1 MTRLRATA
9 PAARHSKTNK
19 IRRMKSF
26 RDWHR
31 LKRRPAHLSVKKL
44 IPPLIRAGKPGHK
57 TMSST
62 NSVNTT
68 YNNIVNSQPST
79 DTVSGPQQTLT
90 QNDFLQ
96 LLVAQ
101 MENQDPLQPQS
112 DTEMAS
118 QMAQFT
124 SLSQTTAMSSSL
136 SIMQANSL
144 IGSTV
149 TLQVPNSQST
159 TSGVV
164 QSVALGAESS
174 DGTPQI
180 MVNGTAYD
188 LSSVLSVTPTTT
200 SNNQTSTTGTT
211 G

>member
-1 MTRLRATA
+1 MSAT
-9 PAARHSKTNK
+9 S
-19 IRRMKSF
+19 
-26 RDWHR
+26 
-31 LKRRPAHLSVKKL
+31 SV
-44 IPPLIRAGKPGHK
+44 
-57 TMSST
+57 SS
-62 NSVNTT
+62 N
-68 YNNIVNSQPST
+68 YNDIVNGQTST
-79 DTVSGPQQTLT
+79 DSISGPSQQLT

-136 SIMQANSL
+136 SMMQANSL
-144 IGSTV
+144 IGSSVTV
-149 TLQVPNSQST
+149 QIPNTQNT

-164 QSVALGAESS
+164 QSVLLGAQSS

-188 LSSVLSVTPTTT
+188 LSQVLSVTPATT
-200 SNNQTSTTGTT
+200 SQTSSSTSTSSSNSSNYPSTN
-211 G
+211 

>member
-1 MTRLRATA
+1 
-9 PAARHSKTNK
+9 
-19 IRRMKSF
+19 
-26 RDWHR
+26 
-31 LKRRPAHLSVKKL
+31 
-44 IPPLIRAGKPGHK
+44 
-57 TMSST
+57 MSST

-149 TLQVPNSQST
+149 TVQEANSQDT

-164 QSVALGAESS
+164 QSVLIGAASS

-180 MVNGTAYD
+180 VVNGTAYD
-188 LSSVLSVTPTTT
+188 LSQVVGVTPTPTT
-200 SNNQTSTTGTT
+200 SNQSSSSSSSTSNQTANQ
-211 G
+211 

>member
-1 MTRLRATA
+1 
-9 PAARHSKTNK
+9 
-19 IRRMKSF
+19 
-26 RDWHR
+26 
-31 LKRRPAHLSVKKL
+31 
-44 IPPLIRAGKPGHK
+44 
-57 TMSST
+57 MSASS
-62 NSVNTT
+62 SVNTN
-68 YNNIVNSQPST
+68 YNNIVNSASST
-79 DTVSGPQQTLT
+79 DSVNGPQDSLT

-124 SLSQTTAMSSSL
+124 SLSQTSAMSTSL
-136 SIMQANSL
+136 SMMQANSL

-149 TLQVPNSQST
+149 TVQVPNSKST
-159 TSGVV
+159 ASGVV

-180 MVNGTAYD
+180 MINGTAYD
-188 LSSVLSVTPTTT
+188 LSSVLSVTPTTSTAT
-200 SNNQTSTTGTT
+200 SSSQTATAGTGN
-211 G
+211 

>member
-1 MTRLRATA
+1 
-9 PAARHSKTNK
+9 
-19 IRRMKSF
+19 
-26 RDWHR
+26 
-31 LKRRPAHLSVKKL
+31 
-44 IPPLIRAGKPGHK
+44 
-57 TMSST
+57 MSSA
-62 NSVNTT
+62 SAVNTQ
-68 YNNIVNSQPST
+68 YNNIVNAASSS
-79 DTVSGPQQTLT
+79 DSVSGPQQTLT

-124 SLSQTTAMSSSL
+124 SLTQTTAMSSSL
-136 SIMQANSL
+136 SAMQANSL

-149 TLQVPNSQST
+149 TLQEPNSEQT

-164 QSVALGAESS
+164 QSVVLGAESS

-180 MVNGTAYD
+180 VVNGTTYD
-188 LSSVLSVTPTTT
+188 LSQILAVTPTVT
-200 SNNQTSTTGTT
+200 SSSTQTPASSSN
-211 G
+211 

>member
-1 MTRLRATA
+1 MQVTSTA
-9 PAARHSKTNK
+9 NVSN
-19 IRRMKSF
+19 
-26 RDWHR
+26 
-31 LKRRPAHLSVKKL
+31 V
-44 IPPLIRAGKPGHK
+44 
-57 TMSST
+57 ST
-62 NSVNTT
+62 GTT
-68 YNNIVNSQPST
+68 ST

-90 QNDFLQ
+90 QNNFLQ

-101 MENQDPLQPQS
+101 MENQDPMNPQS

-124 SLSQTTAMSSSL
+124 ALQQSSDMSSSL
-136 SIMQANSL
+136 SMLQANSL

-149 TLQVPNSQST
+149 TLQVDSQNT

-164 QSVALGAESS
+164 QGVQLGASSS

-188 LSSVLSVTPTTT
+188 LSQVLSITPPATTQTPATSSASPTT
-200 SNNQTSTTGTT
+200 N
-211 G
+211 